1 MIRKIMYSMALAAA
15 SLCAMAQT
23 PLASERDSLMSLA
36 REWRDAG
43 NYTEAISLYGRVKTD
58 KARLEAADTYLEMG
72 NVVAALERAKRMRKD
87 DSFALKSDAMLI
99 EARCRQR
106 QGFDHAARMLYRK
119 LARAGHAEA
128 MFYYAAML
136 RARGSLPQA
145 EHMCQRAIR
154 ADASLTPAHC
164 LLSEVEEQ
172 MGHRYQA
179 LLSLMRYL
187 LMASDQGREE
197 HARRLPALWRRGSRG
212 LDVLGRR
219 KAEEPYSESMEAVID
234 SVALAEPQAEASPQG
249 VMDALGRRTEA
260 LLGRMRDTGED
271 NLDFWQVSYADFLI
285 EIYARGYTKAMVYFM
300 FDQTYKPEVL
310 LWLSENAGYFE
321 DFRVWMEGRSA
332 GL

>member
-1 MIRKIMYSMALAAA
+1 MIRKLMYSMALASA
-15 SLCAMAQT
+15 SLCAVAQSSFES
-23 PLASERDSLMSLA
+23 AQDSLMSLA

-58 KARLEAADTYLEMG
+58 RARLEAADTYLEMG
-72 NVVAALERAKRMRKD
+72 NVVAALERAKRMKKE
-87 DSFALKSDAMLI
+87 DSFALKADAMLI

-106 QGFDHAARMLYRK
+106 QGFDHAARALYRK

-136 RARGSLPQA
+136 RAQGHLSKA
-145 EHMCQRAIR
+145 EQLCQSAIR

-179 LLSLMRYL
+179 LLPLMRYL
-187 LMASDQGREE
+187 LMTSDQGREE
-197 HARRLPALWRRGSRG
+197 QARRLLTLWRKGGVG

-219 KAEEPYSESMEAVID
+219 RAQEPYSEGMEAVID
-234 SVALAEPQAEASPQG
+234 SVAMAEPPAAATPQAVMEA
-249 VMDALGRRTEA
+249 MARRTEA
-260 LLGRMRDTGED
+260 LLARMRDTGED
-271 NLDFWQVSYADFLI
+271 NLDFWQLSYADFLI
-285 EIYARGYTKAMVYFM
+285 EVYARGYTKAMIYFM

>member
-1 MIRKIMYSMALAAA
+1 MIRKIMYSTALAAA
-15 SLCAMAQT
+15 SLCAVAQT
-23 PLASERDSLMSLA
+23 PFASERDSLMSLA

-106 QGFDHAARMLYRK
+106 QGFDRAARALYRK

-136 RARGSLPQA
+136 RAQGSLPQA
-145 EHMCQRAIR
+145 EQMCKRAIR

-164 LLSEVEEQ
+164 LLSVVEEQ

-179 LLSLMRYL
+179 LLPLMRYL
-187 LMASDQGREE
+187 LQASDRGREE
-197 HARRLPALWRRGSRG
+197 QARRLLTLWRKGGVG
-212 LDVLGRR
+212 LDILGRR
-219 KAEEPYSESMEAVID
+219 EAEEPYSEGMEAVID
-234 SVALAEPQAEASPQG
+234 SIAMAESQAEASPRA
-249 VMDALGRRTEA
+249 VMDAMSRRTEA
-260 LLGRMRDTGED
+260 LLERMRDTGED

-285 EIYARGYTKAMVYFM
+285 EVYARGYTKAMVYFM

-310 LWLSENAGYFE
+310 FWLSEHAGYFE